1 MTTKNK
7 QKTGTERYMSETR
20 VARVLIE
27 DDEIALAQSCLAE
40 AAKIL
45 YGLDKDAEWM
55 YLE

>member
-1 MTTKNK
+1 MTKNK
-7 QKTGTERYMSETR
+7 RTTGTERYMYETR
-20 VARVLIE
+20 VACVLIE

-45 YGLDKDAEWM
+45 NSLDKDAEWM